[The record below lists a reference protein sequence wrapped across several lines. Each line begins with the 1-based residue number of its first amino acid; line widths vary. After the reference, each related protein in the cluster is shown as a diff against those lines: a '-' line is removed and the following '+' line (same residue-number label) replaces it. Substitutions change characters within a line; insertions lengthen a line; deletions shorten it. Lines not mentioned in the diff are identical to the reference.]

1 MTVVVATKKNLTF
14 GIFYL
19 ETFKWEVYI
28 SAVFTVSMLFSF
40 CLHWLNRIVAQQ
52 PFFFLFVI
60 VKCSACPHCGLQ
72 C

>member
-1 MTVVVATKKNLTF
+1 MTVVVATQKNLTF

-40 CLHWLNRIVAQQ
+40 CLQLAEQNCGPTA
-52 PFFFLFVI
+52 FFFSF
-60 VKCSACPHCGLQ
+60 CHCEV
-72 C
+72 